1 MKKFILGLTCG
12 IILTASTAAY
22 ASDTIQAYLFPAT
35 FEFNGLSKQL
45 DTNEYVVLNHNGHAY
60 VPVRFVAE
68 SMGKIVKYED
78 DTKIISIEDTNLSKK
93 LVLDKDFLTSASEG
107 KIKGIEF
114 GIGSNKKDV
123 IQKWGEPQK
132 TGSWQTQYYSW
143 FDYYYFFGNPDESV
157 SAIRIGGDTVK
168 CTVDEL
174 KKAIGEPK
182 DEGLNDIESGWYLYY
197 EAGDYQVFFNADTK
211 NGLIKYMSLKMK

>member
-1 MKKFILGLTCG
+1 M
-12 IILTASTAAY
+12 TASTAAY
-22 ASDTIQAYLFPAT
+22 ASDAIQAYLFPAK
-35 FEFNGLSKQL
+35 FEFNGLSKPL

-78 DTKIISIEDTNLSKK
+78 DTKIISIEDTNLSKR
-93 LVLDKDFLTSASEG
+93 LVLDKDFLASASEG
-107 KIKGIEF
+107 KINGIEF
-114 GIGSNKKDV
+114 GIGSNKNDV

-132 TGSWQTQYYSW
+132 TGSWQTKYYSW

-157 SAIRIGGDTVK
+157 SAIRIGGDTIK

-182 DEGLNDIESGWYLYY
+182 DEGVNDIESGWYLYY
-197 EAGDYQVFFNADTK
+197 EAGEYQVFFNADTK
-211 NGLIKYMSLKMK
+211 NGVIKYMSLKMK